1 MKRRAKIILISI
13 AVSVCSLWWGAAHVL
28 YRYTAFGSAP
38 CNYYVPRS
46 HEGRLAAISRTYER
60 VITPLLQV
68 LGEVNSPETA
78 RKALDKTTELCKI
91 REEEAH
97 SAAGSGTTLEIVGLS
112 EWDRMV
118 DELMRSETAAQEIHK
133 RTTEKLLSEVARLE
147 ACDYYGCR
155 ELRNLICVYIYN
167 NGVLQYLPSAPLRM
181 AALTTA
187 DAAWGAAWESRLK
200 REHNYLLDVLLLG
213 TYRLLSSAEVG
224 TAPAHDA
231 GTDVYQLDPKIGLNG
246 TKCPPMFGHY
256 CPSCQYAE
264 FTPNVVMSGKTLD
277 KTQRLESM
285 RIVEL
290 AQYSRDELMCHPLYM
305 DSLMG
310 EDKQERLFFMLSAPC
325 KSPYLEMTLKDGK
338 FYAMKYWDKVPGELQ
353 EKRTPEETPWW

>member
-1 MKRRAKIILISI
+1 MKRRTKIILISI
-13 AVSVCSLWWGAAHVL
+13 VVLLCSLWWAVAHVV
-28 YRYTAFGSAP
+28 YRYMCFGNQANTYCVSI
-38 CNYYVPRS
+38 S
-46 HEGRLAAISRTYER
+46 HEERVAQISHAYER
-60 VITPLLQV
+60 VIIPLVQV
-68 LGEVNSPETA
+68 LSEVNSPETA
-78 RKALDKTTELCKI
+78 QHALGKTTELCKLLQK
-91 REEEAH
+91 EVYSVPVSDSSVEV
-97 SAAGSGTTLEIVGLS
+97 VGFE

-118 DELMRSETAAQEIHK
+118 DALMRSEAAAQEMHQQ
-133 RTTEKLLSEVARLE
+133 TTEKLLREVKRLE
-147 ACDYYGCR
+147 ARDYYGCT
-155 ELRNLICVYIYN
+155 ELQHLIQRYIYGN
-167 NGVLQYLPSAPLRM
+167 EVLLYLPSAPLRM
-181 AALTTA
+181 AAHTTT
-187 DAAWGAAWESRLK
+187 DASWGAAWESRLK

-231 GTDVYQLDPKIGLNG
+231 GRDVYQLDPKIGLNG

-290 AQYSRDELMCHPLYM
+290 AQYSRDELMCHPQYM

-325 KSPYLEMTLKDGK
+325 KSAYLEITLEDGK